1 MAKKRHAEHAD
12 ERWLLTYA
20 DMITLLMALF
30 MVLFSIAVVNKGK
43 FDQLAKSLR
52 ESFSGPLGA
61 GANAVLQTNN
71 PAPASASAAATPA
84 PDQVP
89 TPNARVSGD
98 KHALQVAHALAGQQ
112 ARSLLGAKAAIDT
125 KIAELHLGN
134 AVKSQIDTRGLVITL
149 VTDKALF
156 DVGSAVLKPG
166 AGPLLRAVAAA
177 IEGVGANP
185 IRVNGHTDAIP
196 FFGNPHGNEVLSG
209 ARANA
214 VLFYMEDHGFSIGQ
228 HPDSASAAFGS
239 RAPLV
244 PNSTGSGSGPR
255 NRRVEV
261 IVERID
267 YVTKV
272 QAEANG
278 TLGTNPIGLPEIVP
292 PRPN

>member
-71 PAPASASAAATPA
+71 PAPASASASASPA

-89 TPNARVSGD
+89 TPSARVSGD

-112 ARSLLGAKAAIDT
+112 AKSLLGAKVAIDL
-125 KIAELHLGN
+125 KIAEFHLGN

-177 IEGVGANP
+177 INSVGANP

-196 FFGNPHGNEVLSG
+196 FFGNVHGNEILSG

-214 VLFYMEDHGFSIGQ
+214 VLFFMEDHGFSVHL
-228 HPDSASAAFGS
+228 HPDSASAGFGS
-239 RAPLV
+239 RAPLA
-244 PNSTGSGSGPR
+244 PNGAGGAGPR

-278 TLGTNPIGLPEIVP
+278 ALGTNPIGLPEIVP
-292 PRPN
+292 SRPN